1 MTRVTRP
8 VFMRDKISV
17 RHRCYVWPGA
27 INQGRQ
33 ASTTGVENEMSEQ
46 KARITSDDVDA
57 VGQRL
62 QELQKGLPE
71 GQQAVVNWLL
81 QRASEA
87 PAGGDEVQGYGGI
100 SPIGIGDRGDRGF
113 QLSQGLTQ
121 NFHSALGLNQF
132 GGFNPGQKQAW
143 SVSIG
148 VMG

>member
-1 MTRVTRP
+1 MSGLVQSIRGAKRP
-8 VFMRDKISV
+8 
-17 RHRCYVWPGA
+17 A
-27 INQGRQ
+27 
-33 ASTTGVENEMSEQ
+33 TGGENEVPEQ

-100 SPIGIGDRGDRGF
+100 IIDPMSNRADRGF

-121 NFHSALGLNQF
+121 NFHSALGLSQF

-148 VMG
+148 VMF

>member
-1 MTRVTRP
+1 
-8 VFMRDKISV
+8 
-17 RHRCYVWPGA
+17 
-27 INQGRQ
+27 
-33 ASTTGVENEMSEQ
+33 MSEQ
-46 KARITSDDVDA
+46 KARITSDDVDS

-100 SPIGIGDRGDRGF
+100 SPIGPIGDRGNRVF

-121 NFHSALGLNQF
+121 NFHSALGLSQF
-132 GGFNPGQKQAW
+132 GGVNPGQKVAW
-143 SVSIG
+143 SVTVGI
-148 VMG
+148 MG

>member
-1 MTRVTRP
+1 MTRVARP
-8 VFMRDKISV
+8 VFMWAKY
-17 RHRCYVWPGA
+17 RCGTGSMSGLVQSIRGA
-27 INQGRQ
+27 KRP
-33 ASTTGVENEMSEQ
+33 TTGVENEMSEQ

-87 PAGGDEVQGYGGI
+87 PTGEEVQGYGGI
-100 SPIGIGDRGDRGF
+100 SIGPVGDRGDRGF
-113 QLSQGLTQ
+113 QLSQGLNQ

-132 GGFNPGQKQAW
+132 GGFNPGQKVAW

-148 VMG
+148 VMF